1 MPRGGGAETK
11 APEKVATRVQVFYGQ
26 RPSRWDKVVIPYS
39 NQLVG
44 STEWDSGK
52 RLFKQ
57 LFQIARLAIIHEQ
70 DVSVLKFRFC
80 R

>member
-1 MPRGGGAETK
+1 MPGGWGESAREGGPR
-11 APEKVATRVQVFYGQ
+11 AQFFDGQ
-26 RPSRWDKVVIPYS
+26 HQSRWVRVVKPYS
-39 NQLVG
+39 NQLIG
-44 STEWDSGK
+44 STEWASGK

-57 LFQIARLAIIHEQ
+57 LFQIACLAIIHEQ